1 MTNIFFIDLYA
12 YFFFDFPPEK
22 QLHNPLLGHYPPVEK
37 RWSTAT
43 WVARRKP
50 LLKHSRAKGGAEI
63 FGLWAEHFCLPHF
76 SLFICTEKKKH
87 LRRFIRENTLA
98 FVEKVRRSRATS
110 TLAGHRRAFTSQS
123 SLFSSPERL
132 WGFDPPVEHVCD
144 LVFSSLDFS
153 LSGVRNPQP
162 ACWWKCTSRP
172 VHRRR
177 TAVHSDSFHRRFP
190 SQFQRTLRYRGKKKT
205 GNSLLSVSDVRFAW
219 VFPLERWAQGRWM
232 LLIGFNP
239 LMWKCSLE
247 QAHLHLAPSEVADS
261 LQ

>member
-12 YFFFDFPPEK
+12 YFFLISPLKNSSTTHFWVTAH
-22 QLHNPLLGHYPPVEK
+22 QLRNADLQRLEWQEENHCWN
-37 RWSTAT
+37 TAELK
-43 WVARRKP
+43 VALQFLDSELNTSACRI
-50 LLKHSRAKGGAEI
+50 S
-63 FGLWAEHFCLPHF
+63 HF
-76 SLFICTEKKKH
+76 LFVQKKKH

-98 FVEKVRRSRATS
+98 FVEKVRRSRAMS

-132 WGFDPPVEHVCD
+132 WGFDLPVEHVCD